1 MRFVW
6 HVLFEYCVYV
16 VLVFCSDEL
25 LIDVDNLQSIYYHD
39 QQAEGSKLQHKG
51 GGSRSDESREV
62 RLRVLQL
69 TLRKKS
75 IAVSME

>member
-51 GGSRSDESREV
+51 EDPGAMNQE
-62 RLRVLQL
+62 
-69 TLRKKS
+69 KF
-75 IAVSME
+75 A